1 MTTQTT
7 PAPVAVRT
15 NFFSRRLQAWREQPQ
30 HVRSEMIGSWLFVL
44 PMLILTLTF
53 SIYPVI
59 RSLQITMYNWQGFG
73 QPQQYVGLRHFETVL
88 SDPWFWNAFGNTLK
102 YTVVLVPVQLTLALI
117 LALILT
123 NSKMRFTG
131 FYRMIYFM
139 PVVTSIAIVAIV
151 VRMMLQRSAVPV
163 SAFLGINPP
172 INPVGDARYAMWSVI
187 GFGIW
192 YSFGYNLVYFMA
204 ALSTVPE
211 ELYDAAKVDG
221 ANWFQR
227 LIYITI
233 PGIRPIATI
242 ILFFAV
248 LGSMQVFEQSFALT
262 GGGPFFASEV
272 VSGYIYRYVF
282 GGTGVGGGSTGQ
294 TINLGYASAASFIMN
309 VLVLSITMLQLY
321 ITRQRNRA

>member
-1 MTTQTT
+1 MSSQAV
-7 PAPVAVRT
+7 PARPAAPAIRK
-15 NFFSRRLQAWREQPQ
+15 RAQIPQ
-30 HVRSEMIGSWLFVL
+30 HIRNEMIGSWLFVL

-53 SIYPVI
+53 SIYPI
-59 RSLQITMYNWQGFG
+59 FRSLQITMYNWYGFG
-73 QPQQYVGLRHFETVL
+73 EPEQYVGLRHFQTVL
-88 SDPWFWNAFGNTLK
+88 NDPWFWNAFGNTLQ
-102 YTVVLVPVQLTLALI
+102 YTLVLVPIQLTLSLM

-123 NSKMRFTG
+123 NPKMRFSS
-131 FYRMIYFM
+131 FYRTVYFL

-151 VRMMLQRSAVPV
+151 VRLMLQRAAVPV
-163 SAFLGINPP
+163 SQFLGLMPP

-192 YSFGYNLVYFMA
+192 FSFGYNLVYFMA
-204 ALSTVPE
+204 ALATVPD

-227 LIYITI
+227 LVYVTL
-233 PGIRPIATI
+233 PSIRPIATI

-282 GGTGVGGGSTGQ
+282 GGSGVGGGSTGV
-294 TINLGYASAASFIMN
+294 TVNLGYASAASFIMN
-309 VLVLSITMLQLY
+309 ILVLCVTFLQLMV
-321 ITRQRNRA
+321 TRQRGEKVKS